1 MSNYM
6 SNFNLLNHLVFNR
19 LSFLRI
25 IIIVVLIDVLM
36 IPMVRVRADGTKPD
50 PRFGIV
56 ESYQA
61 PDIANEWEVGW
72 DRVVIE
78 WYRVQP
84 LGPNSWIPVYPH
96 GLEIVEQYGDQIYR
110 NSIEHS
116 LLQNE
121 WFDTAAHN
129 SRELAAL
136 LIGTPKWATKGLPHR
151 GVPEGLYLPVSDPGN
166 HWANFVRRIVFE
178 YGDQIKHW
186 IIWNEPDI
194 SFDHP
199 GAQFDGSVEDYYRL
213 VKVAYIVAKEVDPD
227 AVIHLGGL
235 TYWHDIVYGRESY
248 LRRLLEVV
256 TSDKDASSNNFYF
269 DVATVHVYFN
279 SESVYQIIKKQF
291 DVLVEFGIDKAIW
304 MNETNA
310 APMDDPQHPWYD
322 PILPVTLEQQASFLI
337 QSSTL
342 AFAAGAER
350 IAIYK
355 LFDHV
360 GPVMGLESYGLIR
373 NDGSLRP
380 ASIAYQVLSENLSHF
395 QTVNHS
401 TWPTHQVITF
411 LSPTRRTIVAWART
425 NNDMEAIVDP
435 LLDTKGAFV
444 IDQRGNT
451 LPIFPVNGE
460 YRLSLAGGY
469 CDDARQCLVG
479 GEPLLVMEYQQCDL
493 DHLVP
498 QQDCML
504 WVSTG
509 TILTSS

>member
-6 SNFNLLNHLVFNR
+6 SNFSLLNHLAFNR
-19 LSFLRI
+19 LSLLLI
-25 IIIVVLIDVLM
+25 IIMVALMAVLM
-36 IPMVRVRADGTKPD
+36 IPTVTVRADDTKPD

-61 PDIANEWEVGW
+61 SHIANKWEVGW

-84 LGPNSWIPVYPH
+84 LGPNSWTPVYPH
-96 GLEIVEQYGDQIYR
+96 GLEIIEQYGDPVYR

-121 WFDTAAHN
+121 WFDTAVKN

-136 LIGTPKWATKGLPHR
+136 LIGTPEWATKGLPHR

-166 HWANFVRRIVFE
+166 HWANFVRRIVYE

-199 GAQFDGSVEDYYRL
+199 GAQFDGSAEDYYRL
-213 VKVAYIVAKEVDPD
+213 VKVAYIVAKEIDPD

-235 TYWHDIVYGRESY
+235 TYWHDVVYGREPY
-248 LRRLLEVV
+248 LRRLLEIVA
-256 TSDKDASSNNFYF
+256 SDKDATSNNFYF
-269 DVATVHVYFN
+269 DVATVHVYFD
-279 SESVYQIIKKQF
+279 SESVYQIIQMQS
-291 DVLVEFGIDKAIW
+291 DILVEFGLDKAIW

-310 APMDDPQHPWYD
+310 APMDDPLHPWHD

-380 ASIAYQVLSENLSHF
+380 AAIAYQVLVENLSHF
-395 QTVNHS
+395 QSVNHS
-401 TWPTHQVITF
+401 IWPTHHFITF
-411 LSPTRRTIVAWART
+411 LSPMRRIIIAWART
-425 NNDMEAIVDP
+425 STDIAVMVEP
-435 LLDTKGAFV
+435 LLDNKGAFV
-444 IDQRGNT
+444 IDQHDNR
-451 LPIFPVNGE
+451 LPIGSANGK
-460 YRLSLAGGY
+460 YQLSLPGGY
-469 CDDARQCLVG
+469 CDDGRECLVG
-479 GEPLLVMEYQQCDL
+479 GEPLLLIEYQQCDL
-493 DHLVP
+493 DHLVA
-498 QQDCML
+498 QHDCML
-504 WVSTG
+504 WVSNG
-509 TILTSS
+509 TKLFP